1 MQILNLDFLESE
13 LVAELHSVEGAGRA
27 WATGNVFIQAFGD
40 RSGGQGAS
48 RSTVIETPNGTYA
61 SNISTG
67 TAYASG
73 RNGGAVSSSS
83 SSSVSVTN

>member
-13 LVAELHSVEGAGRA
+13 LVAELRSVEGAGHV

-40 RSGGQGAS
+40 RSGGEGSS

-67 TAYASG
+67 MAYAYG
-73 RNGGAVSSSS
+73 QNGGAVSSSS
-83 SSSVSVTN
+83 SSSVSVAH

>member
-13 LVAELHSVEGAGRA
+13 LNHVEGAGHA

-40 RSGGQGAS
+40 RSGGQGSS

-67 TAYASG
+67 TAYAYG
-73 RNGGAVSSSS
+73 QNGGAVSSSS
-83 SSSVSVTN
+83 SSSVSVAH